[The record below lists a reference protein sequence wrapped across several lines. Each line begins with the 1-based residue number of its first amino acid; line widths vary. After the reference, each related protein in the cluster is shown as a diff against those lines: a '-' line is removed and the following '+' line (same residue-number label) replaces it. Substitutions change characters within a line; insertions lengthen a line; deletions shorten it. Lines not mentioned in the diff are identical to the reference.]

1 MLVMILFKP
10 FKKKE
15 ISFFLSIF
23 LMLFSPFYNV
33 LASGKPKNLV
43 SSELNVLPTKSELEV
58 IRKKFKDEGGEDS
71 DYGVTD
77 RTPITSITKRENPEN
92 HRTLIVKNIPS
103 IMQFEPSLER
113 ESFRNEKNKEELDIK
128 KIEQQF
134 MRGDFI
140 HVLMNIM
147 ADSREAGYICCKR
160 MQDRAVGII
169 RDEKEFEKYLED
181 AYKFIKGSDDS
192 RYNHILTEVSNQ
204 LCVPKESAE
213 KATEAIIKFGTISAI
228 NTVSP
233 SVIKSL
239 GMPISLILSGAGGL
253 VIAIAVSSTI
263 ICLPLSFAWGAVVGA
278 GASKVKNIADE
289 KIEQIKDFNR
299 TYINAEINRN
309 CVDVLNNIF
318 NIFLDGDEDDLK
330 IANALIMDI
339 DLRERAL
346 EECDKI
352 GGIFTCKEVYKK
364 YPNQGAYCWFKCI
377 KGLENA
383 PSFEDYRRKGLKNQ
397 KGLKFYID
405 AARCIRKG
413 STREF
418 KAFYKQVTGKP
429 SPEKVF
435 KVTDYDEDEDEI
447 RGD

>member
-1 MLVMILFKP
+1 MILFKP
-10 FKKKE
+10 FEKKA

-58 IRKKFKDEGGEDS
+58 IKKTFKDEGGEDS

-103 IMQFEPSLER
+103 IMQFEPSLEK
-113 ESFRNEKNKEELDIK
+113 ESFRNETNKEELDIR

-169 RDEKEFEKYLED
+169 HDEKEFEKYLDD
-181 AYKFIKGSDDS
+181 AYNFIKGSDDS

-204 LCVPKESAE
+204 LCVSKESAE
-213 KATEAIIKFGTISAI
+213 KAAEAIIKFGTISAI

-239 GMPISLILSGAGGL
+239 TMPIAFILSGAGGL
-253 VIAIAVSSTI
+253 VIAIAISSTI
-263 ICLPLSFAWGAVVGA
+263 VCLPLSVAWGFVVGGVA
-278 GASKVKNIADE
+278 LKAMRIADK
-289 KIEQIKDFNR
+289 KIDQIKDFNR

-318 NIFLDGDEDDLK
+318 NMFLDGDENDLK

-352 GGIFTCKEVYKK
+352 GSIFTCKEVYKK

-377 KGLENA
+377 KDLENA
-383 PSFEDYRRKGLKNQ
+383 PSFGDYCRKGLKNE

-405 AARCIRKG
+405 AARCIKKG
-413 STREF
+413 SNSEF
-418 KAFYKQVTGKP
+418 KAFYKQITGKP
-429 SPEKVF
+429 SPEKIF
-435 KVTDYDEDEDEI
+435 KVIDYDEDDNQIKED
-447 RGD
+447 